1 MQTKQYTLEQLQKK
15 FKDVYVDVY
24 RKFDWSTNELVF
36 EVRKTSKVIKE
47 NMTLGQDV
55 GTELAYTR

>member
-1 MQTKQYTLEQLQKK
+1 MKKLTQEQVNRKYR
-15 FKDVYVDVY
+15 DVYVDVY
-24 RKFDWSTNELVF
+24 RTLDYTSGDVRF
-36 EVRKTSKVIKE
+36 EVRRSSKIIRE

>member
-1 MQTKQYTLEQLQKK
+1 MIKKYTLEQIQKK
-15 FKDVYVDVY
+15 YKNIYIDIY
-24 RKFDWSTNELVF
+24 RKLDYETGQVMF

-55 GTELAYTR
+55 GTPLAYRR

>member
-1 MQTKQYTLEQLQKK
+1 MQTKQYTLEQLQKQ